1 MPVEKKSLEIF
12 VKEIRRIQN
21 LFFVGF
27 DPMSSLMVFV
37 LAEKSGVKRGKMSG
51 KTVDVIC
58 GRTFLKN
65 FKI

>member
-1 MPVEKKSLEIF
+1 
-12 VKEIRRIQN
+12 

-37 LAEKSGVKRGKMSG
+37 LAEKSGVKREKMSG